1 MAIQI
6 NKYNNSMIY
15 TIRSPH
21 TDKFYIGSTTQK
33 LCKRFANHKSDYDA
47 YVNNKKN
54 YITSF
59 KIIELG
65 DSYIEL
71 LEQINCDSK
80 IQLEMREGELIR
92 IHKDLCINKIMVG
105 RTDKQYRL
113 DNADIIKQ
121 RKKQYR
127 QDNAD
132 KIKQHYHDNAD
143 KFKQYR
149 QDNADKIKQYAH
161 DNADKKKQ
169 YDNQYYIDNADKI
182 KQRRKQY
189 NIDNVDNIKQQ
200 QKQYRQDN
208 ADKIKQQKKQYYADN
223 LESIKLHDKQK
234 YQNSKTSKINITKD
248 DYDLF
253 VYCDKLMNLQYSYK
267 HFIIV

>member
-1 MAIQI
+1 MANLN
-6 NKYNNSMIY
+6 NKYNNSFIY

-80 IQLEMREGELIR
+80 IQLELREGELIR

-121 RKKQYR
+121 RK
-127 QDNAD
+127 
-132 KIKQHYHDNAD
+132 
-143 KFKQYR
+143 
-149 QDNADKIKQYAH
+149 
-161 DNADKKKQ
+161 
-169 YDNQYYIDNADKI
+169 
-182 KQRRKQY
+182 
-189 NIDNVDNIKQQ
+189 
-200 QKQYRQDN
+200 KQYRQDN